1 MTWQAQD
8 RCHRIGQTREV
19 HIYRLVSEKTIEE
32 NILTKSDQKRQL
44 DHLAIQSGGFNTE
57 FLQKFNPRELLG
69 VQTGG
74 SPPATPPPPL
84 QFFWFSCLAPTSVL
98 HSSVFFDNFVFRP
111 DVASLLSWL
120 SISYCMHWPGCQQN
134 RFGMQ
139 QDAQVLV
146 RNVIVP
152 ETHFVPSA
160 CMQIPI

>member
-74 SPPATPPPPL
+74 SPPATPPPYNSSGSPVL
-84 QFFWFSCLAPTSVL
+84 RLRQCSTHRYSLIILSSGQMWHLCCL
-98 HSSVFFDNFVFRP
+98 
-111 DVASLLSWL
+111 
-120 SISYCMHWPGCQQN
+120 GCQYH
-134 RFGMQ
+134 
-139 QDAQVLV
+139 
-146 RNVIVP
+146 I
-152 ETHFVPSA
+152 A
-160 CMQIPI
+160 CIGLDVNKIGLECSKMRKFW